1 LLLPESLIDLAGLQV
16 GAEDFLA
23 AVLRTAAQPIWVVDH
38 EGVIRF
44 ANPAAIAALGYGGE
58 DELLGR
64 HSHDTIHHSHPDGT
78 PFPGDECLMLLP
90 RLTGETV
97 SRDLDWFFRRDGSMF
112 RVSYVSAPIELVDG
126 RGAVVAFT
134 DIEERLC
141 AEDALRE
148 RDEMLASQQASLR
161 RVAALVARGA
171 ASADVLA
178 AIAREVAQVIAL
190 PMVAVWRYE
199 AGKTATVIG
208 EWSDRPHPFRVGTR
222 WPLDGPT
229 ITAKVLASGRP
240 ARIEDFVDVAGA
252 IAGAARDAGIGACAG
267 APIIVDGRI
276 WGAMSADTF
285 DRAPLAEGTEARLA
299 EFTALVATAISNSA
313 SREAL
318 VRLADEQAALRRVAT
333 LVARECPAE
342 EVFAAVA
349 AEVGRLLAADCTA
362 MLRYEEDGTETIVA
376 HWGQGSPDATQGP
389 TIACPVVVG
398 GRPWGRVVASR
409 SGDDPPPEA
418 EARIG
423 KFTELVATAISNVQ
437 ARSDLAASRARIV
450 AAADD
455 ERRRVVRDLHDGAQQ
470 RLVHTLVTL
479 RLADEALR
487 AESEELPELLGEAL
501 DHAQQGIIEL
511 RELSHGILPTVLTRG
526 GLRAAIGALASRTP
540 VLVDLDVCVDRLPA
554 AVEAT
559 AYFVVAETLTNVAKH
574 AHATRTTVRARLRD
588 GELQLEVRDDGIGG
602 ARPDGSGLLGLADR
616 VAALDGRLRVES
628 PDVGGTIV
636 AAHIPLP
643 PVVDSL
649 PASQRS

>member
-16 GAEDFLA
+16 GAEDFLG
-23 AVLRTAAQPIWVVDH
+23 AVLSTAVQPIWVVDQ

-44 ANPAAIAALGYGGE
+44 ANPAAITALGYGGE
-58 DELLGR
+58 EELLGR

-78 PFPGDECLMLLP
+78 RYPADECVMLLP
-90 RLTGETV
+90 RTTGETV

-134 DIEERLC
+134 DIEDRLR

-148 RDEMLASQQASLR
+148 RDETLASQQASLR

-178 AIAREVAQVIAL
+178 AIAREVAEVIAL

-199 AGKTATVIG
+199 AGPMATVVG
-208 EWSDRPHPFRVGTR
+208 EWSDRPHPFRVGTC

-229 ITAKVLASGRP
+229 IAAKVLASGRP
-240 ARIEDFVDVAGA
+240 ARIEGFGHIPGA
-252 IAGAARDAGIGACAG
+252 IAGAARGAGIGSCAG
-267 APIIVDGRI
+267 APIVLDGRI
-276 WGAMSADTF
+276 WGVMSADTF
-285 DRAPLAEGTEARLA
+285 EGAPLAEGIEARLA
-299 EFTALVATAISNSA
+299 EFTALVATAISHSA

-318 VRLADEQAALRRVAT
+318 VELADEQAALRRVAT

-349 AEVGRLLAADCTA
+349 AEVGRLLAVPGTA
-362 MLRYEEDGTETIVA
+362 MLRYETDGTETIVA
-376 HWGQGSPDATQGP
+376 QWGHGVPDAAQDS

-409 SGDDPPPEA
+409 NGDDPLPPEA

-470 RLVHTLVTL
+470 RLVNTMVTL
-479 RLADEALR
+479 KLADQALR
-487 AESEELPELLGEAL
+487 AASDELPALLREAL
-501 DHAQQGIIEL
+501 DEAEQAITDL
-511 RELSHGILPTVLTRG
+511 RELSHGILPTVLTCG
-526 GLRAAIGALASRTP
+526 GLRSGIGALAARTA
-540 VLVDLDVCVDRLPA
+540 VDVDVDVCADRLPA

-559 AYFVVAETLTNVAKH
+559 AYFVVAEALTNVAKH
-574 AHATRTTVRARLRD
+574 AHATRATVRARLRD
-588 GELQLEVRDDGIGG
+588 SELELEVRDDGTGG
-602 ARPDGSGLLGLADR
+602 AHLHRSGLLGLADR

-628 PDVGGTIV
+628 PDSGGTVV
-636 AAHIPLP
+636 AARIPVP
-643 PVVDSL
+643 
-649 PASQRS
+649 RG